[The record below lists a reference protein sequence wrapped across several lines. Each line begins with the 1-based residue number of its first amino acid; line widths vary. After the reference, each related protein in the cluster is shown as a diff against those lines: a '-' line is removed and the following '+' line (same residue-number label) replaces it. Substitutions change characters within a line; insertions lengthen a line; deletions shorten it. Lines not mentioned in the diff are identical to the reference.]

1 VQSKNNISKAKIIF
15 VEFCIIMSS
24 TAAAVVFSFAEI
36 ALPGFGQA
44 TTTTTTT
51 SPLLRCV
58 GGQQTIHGTVFAR
71 SFSKGFSIGSCSFY
85 IWFSTKIECGKVF
98 STL

>member
-1 VQSKNNISKAKIIF
+1 MQSKNNISKAKIIF

-44 TTTTTTT
+44 TTTMTTTT
-51 SPLLRCV
+51 TMLLLLRCV
-58 GGQQTIHGTVFAR
+58 VGQQKIHGTVFA
-71 SFSKGFSIGSCSFY
+71 
-85 IWFSTKIECGKVF
+85 
-98 STL
+98 